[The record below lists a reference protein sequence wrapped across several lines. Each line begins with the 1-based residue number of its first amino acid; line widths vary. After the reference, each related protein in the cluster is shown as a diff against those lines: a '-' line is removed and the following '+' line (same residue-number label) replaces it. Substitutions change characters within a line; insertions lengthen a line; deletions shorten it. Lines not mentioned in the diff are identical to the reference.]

1 MAIAMSEAIAGLPA
15 SQRRAI
21 VRRSRE
27 LIAEELSLQELRKA
41 LELTQVDVA
50 KASGKRQ
57 DEISRIEQRG
67 DMLLS
72 TLRDYVAC
80 FGGEL
85 ELVCTFKGGKAVR
98 IRTGRLVAAAAG
110 RGNRG
115 VAKAAL

>member
-1 MAIAMSEAIAGLPA
+1 MREAIAGLPA
-15 SQRRAI
+15 SERRAI
-21 VRRSRE
+21 ARRARE

-67 DMLLS
+67 DLLLS

-80 FGGEL
+80 LGGEL

-98 IRTGRLVAAAAG
+98 IRTGKLIAAG
-110 RGNRG
+110 VGMRVGR
-115 VAKAAL
+115 VARAGL

>member
-1 MAIAMSEAIAGLPA
+1 MTTKLTKKSF
-15 SQRRAI
+15 SQPCF
-21 VRRSRE
+21 
-27 LIAEELSLQELRKA
+27 RK
-41 LELTQVDVA
+41 
-50 KASGKRQ
+50 KG
-57 DEISRIEQRG
+57 
-67 DMLLS
+67 